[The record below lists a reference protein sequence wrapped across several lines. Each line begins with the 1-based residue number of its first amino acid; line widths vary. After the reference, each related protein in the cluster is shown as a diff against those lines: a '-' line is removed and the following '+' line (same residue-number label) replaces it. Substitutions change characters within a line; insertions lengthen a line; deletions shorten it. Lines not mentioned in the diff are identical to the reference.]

1 MIDIKSAFRPL
12 TQLPGYRTGEAP
24 FPVRRLQQSITIAAF
39 AISTLILVVMSVLTG
54 VEVFMRYFF
63 DQPLGWN
70 VNFTEQYL
78 MVGLTFF
85 GVTVAYRTAA
95 HVAVASVYDRLPA
108 STRKLVLLLSQAVI
122 IAAVLPVMLNG
133 AVAAGLSFGLN
144 ETPAVGGSELPF
156 NYGLWKS
163 LVPIG
168 SALLIITVLIDF
180 VRELCADWSGP
191 ITEVTRPTMQTE
203 VRAQTTT
210 ETDGG
215 SRP

>member
-1 MIDIKSAFRPL
+1 MTDIKSALRPL

-24 FPVRRLQQSITIAAF
+24 LPLRRIQQAITMSAF
-39 AISTLILVVMSVLTG
+39 AISALILIVMSVLTG
-54 VEVFMRYFF
+54 IEVFMRYFF

-85 GVTVAYRTAA
+85 GITVAYRTAA

-108 STRKLVLLLSQAVI
+108 TTRKLVLLLSQAVI

-144 ETPAVGGSELPF
+144 EAPAVGGSELPL

-168 SALLIITVLIDF
+168 SALLIVTVLIDF

-203 VRAQTTT
+203 VRAQINA
-210 ETDGG
+210 EADGG

>member
-1 MIDIKSAFRPL
+1 MTDFTSAFTPL
-12 TQLPGYRTGEAP
+12 TQLPGYRSGEAP
-24 FPVRRLQQSITIAAF
+24 LPLRRIQQTITMAAF
-39 AISTLILVVMSVLTG
+39 AFSALILTVMSVLTG
-54 VEVFMRYFF
+54 IEVFMRYFF
-63 DQPLGWN
+63 DRPLGWN

-85 GVTVAYRTAA
+85 GITVAYRTAA

-108 STRKLVLLLSQAVI
+108 ATRKLVLLLSQAVI

-144 ETPAVGGSELPF
+144 ETPAVGGSELPL

-168 SALLIITVLIDF
+168 SALLILTVLIDF
-180 VRELCADWSGP
+180 VRELCANWSTP
-191 ITEVTRPTMQTE
+191 ITEVTRPAMQTDG
-203 VRAQTTT
+203 RAHTTA
-210 ETDGG
+210 EAEGG

>member
-1 MIDIKSAFRPL
+1 MPAYKSAFTPL
-12 TQLPGYRTGEAP
+12 TQLPGYRSGEAP
-24 FPVRRLQQSITIAAF
+24 LPLRRIQQTITISAF
-39 AISTLILVVMSVLTG
+39 AISTLLLTAMSVLTSI
-54 VEVFMRYFF
+54 EVFMRYFF

-85 GVTVAYRTAA
+85 GITVAYRTAA
-95 HVAVASVYDRLPA
+95 HVAVASVYDRFPA
-108 STRKLVLLLSQAVI
+108 TTRKLVLLLSQAI
-122 IAAVLPVMLNG
+122 IITAVLPVMLNG

-144 ETPAVGGSELPF
+144 ETPAVGGSELPL

-168 SALLIITVLIDF
+168 SALLIVTVLIDF

-203 VRAQTTT
+203 VRLQTTT
-210 ETDGG
+210 EADGG
-215 SRP
+215 ARP